1 MSKAKKLKNTKKEN
15 ENKKNETKKIVNTK
29 DKNDN
34 SFLFKRLIIFIFTFL
49 GIFLAFYISSHPFRE
64 FIDTNILKREV
75 KENSLKEIYEE
86 VNAKNVF
93 LSNKN
98 IHILTSGELK
108 TYDKNGNFLSSNI
121 LSIGNAVCDHIGDYM
136 VLGEKDGRKV
146 FLFEKGKLKWE
157 REIEGNIDNVY
168 INKNGKI
175 CVIGKTS
182 IYNSLIVLMDENGN
196 SSLKR
201 YFKSKYISKAGI
213 SGNDKFLVMAL
224 VDYEKIKILSE
235 IEIMDIEKAA
245 NDEEGAIIKKYEKDE
260 LILDIDVQDTEETL
274 VKCLKE
280 IYLVNKDEEKKVHD
294 ISDET
299 SFVTIKLNGGF
310 AEVNQ
315 IKTNIFKAEN
325 ELKFYDKYGNN
336 AGVLL
341 LDDNIPKDVIGAG
354 SNVLIEMQQQVIV
367 SSDIGWL
374 KKRYN
379 SKRNIIDVKISEEM
393 IAIIYNDQISIV
405 SI

>member
-1 MSKAKKLKNTKKEN
+1 MSKEKRFKNINKNTINESKKMA
-15 ENKKNETKKIVNTK
+15 NTK

-34 SFLFKRLIIFIFTFL
+34 SFLIKRLIIFIFTFL
-49 GIFLAFYISSHPFRE
+49 GVFAAFYISSLPFRD
-64 FIDTNILKREV
+64 FIDTNILKKEV

-93 LSNKN
+93 LSSKN
-98 IHILTSGELK
+98 VHILSSGELK

-121 LSIGNAVCDHIGDYM
+121 LSIGNAVSDQVGDYM
-136 VLGEKDGRKV
+136 VLGEKDGRKI

-182 IYNSLIVLMDENGN
+182 IYNSLIVLIDDNGN

-224 VDYEKIKILSE
+224 VDYEKIKIQSE
-235 IEIMDIEKAA
+235 IEIMDIEKAI

-280 IYLVNKDEEKKVHD
+280 IYLVNKDGERKVHD
-294 ISDET
+294 ISNET

-341 LDDNIPKDVIGAG
+341 LDDNIPKDVIGAR
-354 SNVLIEMQQQVIV
+354 SNILVEMPQQVIV

-374 KKRYN
+374 KKRYT
-379 SKRNIIDVKISEEM
+379 SKRNFIDVKISEEI
-393 IAIIYNDQISIV
+393 IAVIYNDQISVI